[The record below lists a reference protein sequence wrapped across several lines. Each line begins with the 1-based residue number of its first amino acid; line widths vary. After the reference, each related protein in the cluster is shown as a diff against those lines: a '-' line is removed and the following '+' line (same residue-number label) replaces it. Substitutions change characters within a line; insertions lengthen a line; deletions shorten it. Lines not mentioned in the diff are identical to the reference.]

1 MIDIIS
7 VAFPKDMKNSKKTD
21 ENVSVPAEE
30 AHCFH
35 FMAPPNNDI
44 LISLLPDGTISAANE
59 EFAKFVHRP
68 SKEIL
73 QKNISTLVN
82 AAQSKIIVH
91 LLQQVQSPLSQAT
104 LFEESVFSDSL
115 CLTDEKFKPQ
125 FISCF
130 RYSAFSGSASL
141 N

>member
-1 MIDIIS
+1 
-7 VAFPKDMKNSKKTD
+7 MKNSQKTD

-82 AAQSKIIVH
+82 AAPSKIIVH

-104 LFEESVFSDSL
+104 LFEESVFSDHINHWIQWVSQPVL
-115 CLTDEKFKPQ
+115 GKDKKVATIKTVGRD
-125 FISCF
+125 ITT
-130 RYSAFSGSASL
+130 
-141 N
+141 